1 MHTRIVALAAT
12 AATAAVLTVASPAQA
27 KAVEMFDRSA
37 FDSTPVV
44 TASGWSISAPTA
56 GELGGWLDMTVTA
69 ADGTKPSN
77 GACETATVDAVLTVA
92 PGESFTIHT
101 TGELCAHFTDGT
113 PSLFGS
119 FGAKQTSYSGP
130 HKKAKLVGDG
140 FVSFGHSF
148 LGAQGAVTLS
158 VRR

>member
-1 MHTRIVALAAT
+1 MYTRILALAAT
-12 AATAAVLTVASPAQA
+12 AATAAVLSVAAPAQA
-27 KAVEMFDRSA
+27 KSVETFDRRT

-44 TASGWSISAPTA
+44 TDSGWSISAPTA

-77 GACETATVDAVLTVA
+77 GTCELATVDAVLTVA

-119 FGAKQTSYSGP
+119 FGAKQMSYSGS
-130 HKKAKLVGDG
+130 HKKAKLVGEG

>member
-12 AATAAVLTVASPAQA
+12 AAAVAALAVAPPAQA
-27 KAVEMFDRSA
+27 KTIESFDRSA

-44 TASGWSISAPTA
+44 TAPGWSISAPTA
-56 GELGGWLDMTVTA
+56 GELGGWLEMTVAA
-69 ADGTKPSN
+69 ADGTKPAN
-77 GACETATVDAVLTVA
+77 GTCEPATVDAVLTVA

-101 TGELCAHFTDGT
+101 TGELCAHFIDGT
-113 PSLFGS
+113 PSLFGA

-130 HKKAKLVGDG
+130 HNKAKVVGDG

-158 VRR
+158 VRH

>member
-1 MHTRIVALAAT
+1 MYTRIVALAAT
-12 AATAAVLTVASPAQA
+12 ATTAAVLAIAPPAQA
-27 KAVEMFDRSA
+27 KTVESFDRRA

-44 TASGWSISAPTA
+44 TAEGWSISAPTA

-77 GACETATVDAVLTVA
+77 GTCELANVDAVLTVA

-101 TGELCAHFTDGT
+101 TGELCAHFTNGT

-119 FGAKQTSYSGP
+119 FRAKQMSYSGSY
-130 HKKAKLVGDG
+130 KKAKLVGEG

>member
-1 MHTRIVALAAT
+1 MHTRIIALAAT
-12 AATAAVLTVASPAQA
+12 AATAAVLSVASPAQA
-27 KAVEMFDRSA
+27 KTVESFDRRA

-69 ADGTKPSN
+69 GDGTKPSN
-77 GACETATVDAVLTVA
+77 GTCEVANVDAVLTVA
-92 PGESFTIHT
+92 PGVSFTIRT

-119 FGAKQTSYSGP
+119 FGAKQMSYSGP
-130 HKKAKLVGDG
+130 YKKAKLVGDG

-148 LGAQGAVTLS
+148 LGAQGSVALS

>member
-1 MHTRIVALAAT
+1 MHTRIVAAAVT
-12 AATAAVLTVASPAQA
+12 AATAAMLAVALPAQA
-27 KAVEMFDRSA
+27 KTVDSFDRRA
-37 FDSTPVV
+37 FDSSPDV
-44 TASGWSISAPTA
+44 TTAGWTISAPTA

-69 ADGTKPSN
+69 ADGAKPTN
-77 GACETATVDAVLTVA
+77 GTCEPATVDAVLTVA
-92 PGESFTIHT
+92 PGEAFTIRT
-101 TGELCAHFTDGT
+101 TGELCARFIDGT

-119 FGAKQTSYSGP
+119 FGAKQMSYSGP
-130 HKKAKLVGDG
+130 HKKAKVVGDG

>member
-12 AATAAVLTVASPAQA
+12 AATAAVLTVAAPAQA
-27 KAVEMFDRSA
+27 KTVESFDRRA

-44 TASGWSISAPTA
+44 TASGWSMSAPTA
-56 GELGGWLDMTVTA
+56 GELGGWLEMTVTA

-77 GACETATVDAVLTVA
+77 GNCEPATVDAVLTVA

-119 FGAKQTSYSGP
+119 FGAKQMSYSGP
-130 HKKAKLVGDG
+130 HRKAKLVGEG

-148 LGAQGAVTLS
+148 FGAQGAVTLS

>member
-12 AATAAVLTVASPAQA
+12 AATAAVLTAAAPAQA
-27 KAVEMFDRSA
+27 KTVESFDRRA
-37 FDSTPVV
+37 FDGTPVV
-44 TASGWSISAPTA
+44 TASGWSLSAPTA

-77 GACETATVDAVLTVA
+77 GTCELATVDAVLTVA
-92 PGESFTIHT
+92 PGESFTIRT

-119 FGAKQTSYSGP
+119 FGAKQMSYSGS
-130 HKKAKLVGDG
+130 HKKAKLVGEG

-158 VRR
+158 VRH

>member
-1 MHTRIVALAAT
+1 MYTRILALAAT
-12 AATAAVLTVASPAQA
+12 AATATVLTVATPAQA
-27 KAVEMFDRSA
+27 KSVETFDRRA

-56 GELGGWLDMTVTA
+56 GELGGRLDMTVTA

-77 GACETATVDAVLTVA
+77 GTCELATVDAVLSVA
-92 PGESFTIHT
+92 PGESFTIRT
-101 TGELCAHFTDGT
+101 TGELCGIVTVGT

-119 FGAKQTSYSGP
+119 FGARQMSYSGS
-130 HKKAKLVGDG
+130 HKKAKLIGEG

-148 LGAQGAVTLS
+148 LGAQGSVTLT
-158 VRR
+158 VRQ